1 MTLLERLLQ
10 EAEELP
16 PEDQER
22 LAFELIKRVSDL
34 SSPDLTPEWVAEID
48 RRLLEI
54 DSGQANWVDWS
65 DLRQQLWEGL
75 DSRR

>member
-10 EAEELP
+10 EAEELT

-22 LAFELIKRVSDL
+22 LAWMLIRRISELAPPDL
-34 SSPDLTPEWVAEID
+34 SPEWVAEID
-48 RRLLEI
+48 RRLNEI
-54 DSGQANWVDWS
+54 DSGQANWVEWS
-65 DLRQQLWEGL
+65 DLRDQLWEGL